1 MSTGGEREVLEA
13 FLDLYRDVLKRKL
26 GGLSDEQIRQRHVPS
41 QTTLGGLIKHLT
53 AVEREWFQVILGGRT
68 QEELGDAPL
77 GDGWTLST
85 GESAGD
91 LIARYERACAASRR
105 EASGLALEDSV
116 PHPRMGLVSLRW
128 IYVHMIEESARHVGH
143 ADILREQTDGAT
155 GLDGLRLTREPR
167 RHGMVVATYSLF
179 RAECRFSLGSR
190 VPRLGCVGPV
200 VPGGLGVLV
209 VCCPAR
215 RVRDYPGGSGPPGG
229 SGTPWGPRIT
239 RQAISTPLFAGP
251 GAGGAPG
258 PEGEGQEPA
267 GQGFPGF
274 GFGVGGRGSGVAG
287 VAAASP
293 AAGGQRHQATMGLMG
308 DLWFQTD
315 RTYPGFLTGA
325 LAPATGACA
334 PQ

>member
-85 GESAGD
+85 GEWPGD

-200 VPGGLGVLV
+200 SAGRAGRARGVL
-209 VCCPAR
+209 
-215 RVRDYPGGSGPPGG
+215 PGAAGAGLSGWIGPPG
-229 SGTPWGPRIT
+229 WIRY
-239 RQAISTPLFAGP
+239 PL
-251 GAGGAPG
+251 GA
-258 PEGEGQEPA
+258 QNHPA
-267 GQGFPGF
+267 GHFHPVVCGPW
-274 GFGVGGRGSGVAG
+274 GGRG
-287 VAAASP
+287 
-293 AAGGQRHQATMGLMG
+293 
-308 DLWFQTD
+308 
-315 RTYPGFLTGA
+315 TGA
-325 LAPATGACA
+325 GR
-334 PQ
+334 